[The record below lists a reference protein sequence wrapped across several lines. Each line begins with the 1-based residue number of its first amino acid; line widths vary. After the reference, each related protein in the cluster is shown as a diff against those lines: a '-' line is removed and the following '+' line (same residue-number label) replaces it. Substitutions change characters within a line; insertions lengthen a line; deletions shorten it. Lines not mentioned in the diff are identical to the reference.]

1 MHVYR
6 ASIGQ
11 CSYGAALLGRCGE
24 VGLLRAVS
32 LTLGVVGA
40 ALPLGSVTLGHTCQA
55 GSTNARFDRLDI
67 ASGGR
72 QRPAHFH
79 PLVNTHPHTY
89 TQLQY
94 SVSLVVTT

>member
-6 ASIGQ
+6 VSIGQ

-24 VGLLRAVS
+24 VGLLR
-32 LTLGVVGA
+32 LTLGVMDA
-40 ALPLGSVTLGHTCQA
+40 ALSLGSVTLGHACQA
-55 GSTNARFDRLDI
+55 GSTNAQFDRLDI